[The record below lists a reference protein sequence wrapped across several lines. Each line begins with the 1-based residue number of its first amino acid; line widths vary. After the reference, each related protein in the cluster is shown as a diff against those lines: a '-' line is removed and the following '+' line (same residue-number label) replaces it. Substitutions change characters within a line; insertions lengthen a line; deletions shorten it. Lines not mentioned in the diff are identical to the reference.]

1 MGHIRGQ
8 RSYPKGLNFTSYCIF
23 LKIDDIHPIGSSNF
37 FQMKMDNQSLK
48 REQVSDFLGKSR
60 LISLSGFMQMDILDE
75 DTLK

>member
-1 MGHIRGQ
+1 
-8 RSYPKGLNFTSYCIF
+8 
-23 LKIDDIHPIGSSNF
+23 
-37 FQMKMDNQSLK
+37 MKMDNQSSLPLK